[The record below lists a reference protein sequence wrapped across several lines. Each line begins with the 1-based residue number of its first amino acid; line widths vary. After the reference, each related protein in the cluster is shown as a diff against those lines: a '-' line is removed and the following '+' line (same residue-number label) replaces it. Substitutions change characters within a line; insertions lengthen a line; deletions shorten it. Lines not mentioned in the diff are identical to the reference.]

1 MMENISFSS
10 VSETFA
16 GYVARDNEAPSHAPK
31 RRAPKRRAPKRAL
44 NAENLQPKEVEINPD
59 PDFHMSKTEEAVSPL
74 TQTEAQE
81 AATPPIPPQ
90 PGVQSQPRDVLLKK
104 IAGLPVNLDKIR
116 EVEGGFYSKTP
127 DKIFGKRKGKDC
139 FGFEDG
145 CYDWNKI
152 KGTPSSNLSLC
163 CVYESETKK
172 EKADAKN
179 EKKHEKAVKRAGVE
193 AATAKLRAK
202 KTVVVAEKAKTD
214 MEKKLVVLRS
224 LERVRVIF
232 LQQMIVAA
240 AAARDAAAMSRA
252 EDGAALQLNDDDDEE
267 EGRPTYEHV
276 SSDDDT

>member
-1 MMENISFSS
+1 MYLAMALRS
-10 VSETFA
+10 VK
-16 GYVARDNEAPSHAPK
+16 N
-31 RRAPKRRAPKRAL
+31 
-44 NAENLQPKEVEINPD
+44 
-59 PDFHMSKTEEAVSPL
+59 
-74 TQTEAQE
+74 
-81 AATPPIPPQ
+81 
-90 PGVQSQPRDVLLKK
+90 
-104 IAGLPVNLDKIR
+104 
-116 EVEGGFYSKTP
+116 
-127 DKIFGKRKGKDC
+127 KGKKVYNRIVAVAV
-139 FGFEDG
+139 GGSWEG
-145 CYDWNKI
+145 KGKVPTKLKMIEYSS

-224 LERVRVIF
+224 LERAEGDISSTDGSGSSGSDDAHGAADAGSGLNR
-232 LQQMIVAA
+232 LAAA
-240 AAARDAAAMSRA
+240 AAARDVAAMSRA
-252 EDGAALQLNDDDDEE
+252 EDGATLQLAAAAAARDVAAMSRAEDGATLQLNDDDGEE